1 MACFAVRYLPSCAAL
16 SLPSKYPPWKPL
28 SIPPWCNSCGQCR
41 PCGSRRRPTW
51 QLVDLDGVLPAA
63 GLAEL
68 LQSGYGRLHANYENM
83 QSTCE
88 VVLARDSE
96 IWWGLPSFASRWRV
110 ISVGKNVQSVQTR
123 LTHSK
128 LEITQTLLI
137 QGITSRTILVKPQFR
152 DSKSAVARR
161 VGSSPTPAPSD
172 SMTKGHPRGW
182 PFVFPGGAKRCTL
195 RPSDPQTLRPTGCQA
210 ISLSD
215 CHPLS
220 RYSVRCA
227 TARLRDR
234 TDRTPSCAT
243 AG

>member
-68 LQSGYGRLHANYENM
+68 LQSGYGRLHANHENM

-152 DSKSAVARR
+152 DSKSAVAIR
-161 VGSSPTPAPSD
+161 VGSSPTPGTIRFHD
-172 SMTKGHPRGW
+172 K
-182 PFVFPGGAKRCTL
+182 
-195 RPSDPQTLRPTGCQA
+195 RPS
-210 ISLSD
+210 
-215 CHPLS
+215 S
-220 RYSVRCA
+220 RMAFCFSGRC
-227 TARLRDR
+227 
-234 TDRTPSCAT
+234 
-243 AG
+243 

>member
-1 MACFAVRYLPSCAAL
+1 MVNPGPFCCLLSCKMACFAVRYLPSCAAL

-41 PCGSRRRPTW
+41 LCASRRRPTW
-51 QLVDLDGVLPAA
+51 QLVDLDGALPAA

-68 LQSGYGRLHANYENM
+68 LQSGYGRLHANHENM

-152 DSKSAVARR
+152 DSKSA
-161 VGSSPTPAPSD
+161 D
-172 SMTKGHPRGW
+172 E
-182 PFVFPGGAKRCTL
+182 
-195 RPSDPQTLRPTGCQA
+195 
-210 ISLSD
+210 
-215 CHPLS
+215 
-220 RYSVRCA
+220 
-227 TARLRDR
+227 
-234 TDRTPSCAT
+234 
-243 AG
+243 

>member
-110 ISVGKNVQSVQTR
+110 ISVGKNVQSVQTH
-123 LTHSK
+123 LNLSQP
-128 LEITQTLLI
+128 EITQPHLI
-137 QGITSRTILVKPQFR
+137 QWLEIRTIPRKPQFL
-152 DSKSAVARR
+152 DSKSV
-161 VGSSPTPAPSD
+161 
-172 SMTKGHPRGW
+172 
-182 PFVFPGGAKRCTL
+182 
-195 RPSDPQTLRPTGCQA
+195 Q
-210 ISLSD
+210 I
-215 CHPLS
+215 
-220 RYSVRCA
+220 
-227 TARLRDR
+227 
-234 TDRTPSCAT
+234 
-243 AG
+243 